1 MKLQKGLKSKADKAD
16 VSRENEMLKS
26 LFSSKNDQ
34 VHKELLSKA
43 DAKRIT
49 NQTDAAFSALA
60 RQVVEDV
67 VRCENIL
74 SCAIMCILC
83 YAFEVPYSRQYEKSI
98 PKVLFD

>member
-26 LFSSKNDQ
+26 LFSSNDR
-34 VHKELLSKA
+34 VHKEFLSKA
-43 DAKRIT
+43 DGKRIT
-49 NQTDAAFSALA
+49 HQTDAAIAALA

-67 VRCENIL
+67 VKCENIL

-83 YAFEVPYSRQYEKSI
+83 YAFEVPYSAA
-98 PKVLFD
+98 